1 MNKKT
6 LTNSETLTIGLML
19 FALFLGAGNLI
30 FPPYLGQLAGDQLLL
45 AIFGFLLTGVGLP
58 LLGILAIAKAGGD
71 LQSIAGRVHPVF
83 GIVFTMI
90 VYLAIGPFF
99 GIPRT
104 ATVAFEIGTAPFL
117 TAGLASSFW
126 SLFLFT
132 IIFFTITVLFALNP
146 TKLVD
151 RIGKILTPILIV
163 VIGFLAVKS
172 FLTPMGPIGAP
183 VGNYDTEAF
192 FESFL
197 QGYLTMDAIAA
208 LVFGIVIIQSIRAKG
223 VEDKNVILKTTAYAG
238 FIAATGLS
246 LVYLS
251 LSYIGAT
258 SVEAVGMQENGGAV
272 IALAA
277 RVLYGEIGGFILA
290 LAITFACLTTSIGL
304 VSATSQFFNKIFPQ
318 LSYIVYVFI
327 FAGFSAIIANVGL
340 TQLIAISLPVLLAIY
355 PLAIVLVILSFFDRS
370 FYQKPYVY
378 IIPLVLTGIISIFDA
393 LKSSG
398 FEFAAASQLFSYLPF
413 YEQGIGWLMPAVIG
427 TIIGMIIA
435 RMSHKPNS
443 PRKQTAQ

>member
-6 LTNSETLTIGLML
+6 LTKTETLTIGLML

-30 FPPYLGQLAGDQLLL
+30 FPPYLGQLAGEQLLP
-45 AIFGFLLTGVGLP
+45 AIIGFLLTGVGLP

-117 TAGLASSFW
+117 SAEMASSFW

-132 IIFFTITVLFALNP
+132 IIFFVITVLFALNP

-223 VEDKNVILKTTAYAG
+223 VEDKNTILKTTAYAG
-238 FIAATGLS
+238 FIAAVGLS

-258 SVEAVGMQENGGAV
+258 SVEAIGMQVNGGEV
-272 IALAA
+272 IALAS
-277 RVLYGEIGGFILA
+277 RVLYGEIGGIILA
-290 LAITFACLTTSIGL
+290 TAITFACLTTSIGL
-304 VSATSQFFNKIFPQ
+304 VSATAQFFNKIFPQ
-318 LSYIVYVFI
+318 LPYVVYVFI
-327 FAGFSAIIANVGL
+327 FAGFSTIIANVGL

-355 PLAIVLVILSFFDRS
+355 PLAIVLVILSFFDHF
-370 FYQKPYVY
+370 FYQKSYVY
-378 IIPLVLTGIISIFDA
+378 IIPLVLTGIVSVFDA

-398 FEFAAASQLFSYLPF
+398 FEFNAITQIFSYLPF
-413 YEQGIGWLMPAVIG
+413 YEQGIGWLVPAIIG
-427 TIIGMIIA
+427 TLIGIFIA
-435 RMSHKPNS
+435 RSTHK
-443 PRKQTAQ
+443 K

>member
-30 FPPYLGQLAGDQLLL
+30 FPPYLGQLAGEQLLP
-45 AIFGFLLTGVGLP
+45 AIIGFLLTGVGLP

-117 TAGLASSFW
+117 SGETASSFW

-132 IIFFTITVLFALNP
+132 IIFFVITVLFALNP

-223 VEDKNVILKTTAYAG
+223 VEDKNTILKTTAYAG
-238 FIAATGLS
+238 FIAAAGLS

-258 SVEAVGMQENGGAV
+258 SVEAIGMQENGGEV
-272 IALAA
+272 IALAS
-277 RVLYGEIGGFILA
+277 RVLYGEIGGIILA
-290 LAITFACLTTSIGL
+290 AAITFACLTTSIGL

-318 LSYIVYVFI
+318 LPYVVYVFI
-327 FAGFSAIIANVGL
+327 FAGFSTVIANVGL

-355 PLAIVLVILSFFDRS
+355 PLAIVIVILSFFDHF
-370 FYQKPYVY
+370 FYQKSYVY
-378 IIPLVLTGIISIFDA
+378 IIPLVLTGIVSAFDA

-398 FEFAAASQLFSYLPF
+398 FEFDAFTQILSYLPF
-413 YEQGIGWLMPAVIG
+413 YEQGIGWLVPAIIG
-427 TIIGMIIA
+427 TLIGIIIA
-435 RMSHKPNS
+435 RSTHK
-443 PRKQTAQ
+443 K

>member
-1 MNKKT
+1 MIKKT
-6 LTNSETLTIGLML
+6 LTNTETLTIGLML

-30 FPPYLGQLAGDQLLL
+30 FPPYLGQLAGEQLLP
-45 AIFGFLLTGVGLP
+45 AIIGFLLTGVGLP

-117 TAGLASSFW
+117 SAEMASSFW

-132 IIFFTITVLFALNP
+132 IIFFVITVLFALNP

-223 VEDKNVILKTTAYAG
+223 VEDKNTILKTTAYAG
-238 FIAATGLS
+238 FIAAAGLS

-258 SVEAVGMQENGGAV
+258 SVEAIGMQDNGGEV
-272 IALAA
+272 IALAS
-277 RVLYGEIGGFILA
+277 RVLYGEIGGIILA
-290 LAITFACLTTSIGL
+290 TAITFACLTTSIGL
-304 VSATSQFFNKIFPQ
+304 VSATAQFFNKIFPQ
-318 LSYIVYVFI
+318 LPYVVYVFI
-327 FAGFSAIIANVGL
+327 FAGFSTIIANVGL

-355 PLAIVLVILSFFDRS
+355 PLAIVLVILSFFDHF
-370 FYQKPYVY
+370 FYQKSYVY
-378 IIPLVLTGIISIFDA
+378 IIPLVLTGIVSVFDA

-398 FEFAAASQLFSYLPF
+398 FEFNAITQIFSYLPF
-413 YEQGIGWLMPAVIG
+413 YEQGIGWLVPAIIG
-427 TIIGMIIA
+427 TLIGIFIA
-435 RMSHKPNS
+435 RSTHK
-443 PRKQTAQ
+443 K

>member
-30 FPPYLGQLAGDQLLL
+30 FPPYLGQLAGQQLLP
-45 AIFGFLLTGVGLP
+45 AIVGFLLTGVGLP

-71 LQSIAGRVHPVF
+71 LQSIAGRVHPIF

-117 TAGLASSFW
+117 SADLASSFW

-132 IIFFTITVLFALNP
+132 IIFFVITVLFALNP

-163 VIGFLAVKS
+163 VISFLAIKS
-172 FLTPMGPIGAP
+172 FLTPMGPIGEP

-223 VEDKNVILKTTAYAG
+223 VEDKNAILKTTAYAG
-238 FIAATGLS
+238 FIAAAGLS

-258 SVEAVGMQENGGAV
+258 SVEAIGMQDNGGEV
-272 IALAA
+272 IALAS
-277 RVLYGEIGGFILA
+277 RVLYGEIGGIILA
-290 LAITFACLTTSIGL
+290 TAITFACLTTSIGL
-304 VSATSQFFNKIFPQ
+304 VSATAQFFNKVFPQ
-318 LSYIVYVFI
+318 LPYVLYVFI
-327 FAGFSAIIANVGL
+327 FAGFSTIIANVGL

-355 PLAIVLVILSFFDRS
+355 PLAIVLVILSFFDHL
-370 FYQKPYVY
+370 FYQKSYVY
-378 IIPLVLTGIISIFDA
+378 IIPLVLTGILSVFDA

-398 FEFAAASQLFSYLPF
+398 FEFHAITQIFSYLPF
-413 YEQGIGWLMPAVIG
+413 YEQGIGWLVPAIIG
-427 TIIGMIIA
+427 TLVGIVIA
-435 RMSHKPNS
+435 RITHK
-443 PRKQTAQ
+443 R

>member
-6 LTNSETLTIGLML
+6 LTNPEILTIGLML

-30 FPPYLGQLAGDQLLL
+30 FPPYLGQLAGEQLAP
-45 AIFGFLLTGVGLP
+45 AIIGFLLTGVGLP

-83 GIVFTMI
+83 GIIFTMI

-117 TAGLASSFW
+117 TAQMASSFW

-132 IIFFTITVLFALNP
+132 IIFFVITVLFALNP

-183 VGNYDTEAF
+183 VGNYGTEAF

-223 VEDKNVILKTTAYAG
+223 VEDKNTILKTTAYAG
-238 FIAATGLS
+238 FIAAAGLS

-258 SVEAVGMQENGGAV
+258 SVEAIGMQDNGGEV
-272 IALAA
+272 IALAS
-277 RVLYGEIGGFILA
+277 RVLYGEIGGIILA
-290 LAITFACLTTSIGL
+290 AAITFACLTTSIGL

-318 LSYIVYVFI
+318 LPYLAYVFI

-355 PLAIVLVILSFFDRS
+355 PLAIVLVILSFFDHS

-378 IIPLVLTGIISIFDA
+378 IIPLVLTGIISVVDA

-398 FEFAAASQLFSYLPF
+398 FEFDAITELFSYLPF
-413 YEQGIGWLMPAVIG
+413 YEQGIGWLVPAVIG
-427 TIIGMIIA
+427 TLIGIIIA
-435 RMSHKPNS
+435 RATHK
-443 PRKQTAQ
+443 Q